1 MRFAKIA
8 FRIAGIWGLLI
19 IVPLYFLFD
28 LTGIHNPPAI
38 THPEFYFGFVGVTV
52 VWQLAFFVIASD
64 PIRFRP
70 FILIAI
76 LEKLA
81 YILTIPILYLQHRV
95 AANQLLWVGTDS
107 VLCLLFIASYVKTSA
122 SSQAN

>member
-38 THPEFYFGFVGVTV
+38 THPEFYFGFVGVTLI
-52 VWQLAFFVIASD
+52 WQLAFFVIASD

-107 VLCLLFIASYVKTSA
+107 ILCLLFIASYVKTST